1 VSNGTEGNIRVL
13 IVDDFAET
21 RENIRKLLQFESDIA
36 VVGAA
41 RSGEEALALAKETK
55 PDVILMDI
63 NMSDMD
69 GITATEAIL
78 RDVPFTQIVIL
89 SVQSEP
95 DYMRRAMLAGAR
107 DFMVKP
113 PSSDELIN
121 TIRNV
126 AVLAHDQRKKIEAP
140 ARALAAHG
148 GAGAEAVPSHRP
160 LGKIIAFYS
169 AKGGVGCT
177 TLATNMAIGLNTED
191 TPTVLVDANL
201 QFGDVPVFLNMQVK
215 NSIIDLAA
223 RAEDIDPEILEDV
236 LLSHDSGLH
245 ILAGPPRPEMAD
257 EIHADHVR
265 KVLQLL
271 RRHFAY
277 VVVDTSSTMD
287 DVTLAALDSAD
298 LLVSVATPDIP
309 AIKDARLLFDLL
321 HVLEFPTENVC
332 FVINKMDRKGG
343 ISSEAISENL
353 RRPVEAEIPLDERTV
368 NASINRGVP
377 LLLSDRSTPQ
387 ARALLQLMGLI
398 KKRLVEEKKKE
409 AEAEQERERPRLF
422 GR

>member
-1 VSNGTEGNIRVL
+1 MADNTDNAIRVL

-41 RSGEEALALAKETK
+41 RSGQEAIEMARDSK

-78 RDVPFTQIVIL
+78 REVPFTQIVIL

-113 PSSDELIN
+113 PSSDELIS

-126 AVLAHDQRKKIEAP
+126 AVLAQDQRKKIEAP
-140 ARALAAHG
+140 ARQAAAQIPG
-148 GAGAEAVPSHRP
+148 GDAAPSHRP
-160 LGKIIAFYS
+160 IGKVLAFYS

-201 QFGDVPVFLNMQVK
+201 QFGDIPVFLNMQVK
-215 NSIIDLAA
+215 NSINDLAA
-223 RAEDIDPEILEDV
+223 RAEEIDPEILDDV
-236 LLSHDSGLH
+236 LLTHDSGLH

-257 EIHADHVR
+257 EIHAEHVR

-277 VVVDTSSTMD
+277 VVIDTSSTMD
-287 DVTLAALDSAD
+287 DVTLAALDAAD

-321 HVLEFPTENVC
+321 HVLEFPTESVC

-368 NASINRGVP
+368 NASINRGIP

-387 ARALLQLMGLI
+387 ARAMLQLMGLI
-398 KKRLVEEKKKE
+398 KKRLVEEKKESEGEPEK
-409 AEAEQERERPRLF
+409 ERPRLF